1 MKLLLIFF
9 ESKVF
14 VDIWCYLLY
23 LNLILLW
30 YVLISIIRR
39 VFKKN
44 YLFVL
49 NNVFLLEISF
59 KKIKFRFFLLDIR
72 IRVIIVKFLED
83 SLFYKLLFLVLLNLF
98 VS

>member
-23 LNLILLW
+23 LNLILLR

>member
-14 VDIWCYLLY
+14 EDIWCYLLY
-23 LNLILLW
+23 LNLILLRR
-30 YVLISIIRR
+30 VLISIIRR

>member
-30 YVLISIIRR
+30 CVFISIIRR

-98 VS
+98 VL